1 VVDPFDPFGCAQG
14 RLSSGQV
21 FVGPG
26 WFVNMDNTGN
36 IGCVRRWK
44 NWDKIGLKWI
54 EIENN

>member
-1 VVDPFDPFGCAQG
+1 MVDPFDPFGCAQG

-36 IGCVRRWK
+36 IGMCKALEKV
-44 NWDKIGLKWI
+44 G
-54 EIENN
+54 